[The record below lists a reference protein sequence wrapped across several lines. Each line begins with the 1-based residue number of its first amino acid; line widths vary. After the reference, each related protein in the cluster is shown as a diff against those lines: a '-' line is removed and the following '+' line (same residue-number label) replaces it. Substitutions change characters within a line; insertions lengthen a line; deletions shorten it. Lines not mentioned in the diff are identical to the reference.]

1 MIIPAPNDVAFNLLG
16 LPVYW
21 YGVTMALAIFVAM
34 MLANSL
40 FNKVNPDLKKDT
52 IIEFAPY
59 IIIVGILGAR
69 LYFCIL
75 NAQYY
80 FTHPWKFLIFG
91 RAVYQFMA
99 QF

>member
-40 FNKVNPDLKKDT
+40 FNKVNPDLKK
-52 IIEFAPY
+52 IQLLNLRLILLLSEFL
-59 IIIVGILGAR
+59 VQG
-69 LYFCIL
+69 CI
-75 NAQYY
+75 
-80 FTHPWKFLIFG
+80 F
-91 RAVYQFMA
+91 VS
-99 QF
+99 